1 MTAAQ
6 LCRTLNRSRGSEI
19 DLGIAACT
27 MQQRTGLWTRNDA
40 ELIDAPRFFR
50 EALPRGWADPRFA
63 ATIRAVIGPVTS
75 PASAS

>member
-27 MQQRTGLWTRNDA
+27 MQQRTGRWTRNDA
-40 ELIDAPRFFR
+40 ELMTPHASSEKLFHVAGQIHASPRR
-50 EALPRGWADPRFA
+50 SGL
-63 ATIRAVIGPVTS
+63 
-75 PASAS
+75 